1 MSSPFF
7 GTGYKKKKPAQSAPE
22 KQSAAPE
29 NTLLP
34 STNVAVNV
42 MGDLYQGKEEIKIL
56 EGNIMVDGFKRGEMP
71 ITSGTW
77 IKILKGKKIKNKTL
91 TIVGSHVII

>member
-1 MSSPFF
+1 MSNPFF
-7 GTGYKKKKPAQSAPE
+7 GTGYKKKPAQSAPE
-22 KQSAAPE
+22 KQSAPE
-29 NTLLP
+29 NTLLS

-42 MGDLYQGKEEIKIL
+42 MGDLYQGKDEIKIL

-77 IKILKGKKIKNKTL
+77 IKILKGKKIKNNIL
-91 TIVGSHVII
+91 TILRSHDII

>member
-1 MSSPFF
+1 MSNPFF
-7 GTGYKKKKPAQSAPE
+7 GTGYKKKKPTQSAPE
-22 KQSAAPE
+22 KSAPE
-29 NTLLP
+29 KSAPLLP

-56 EGNIMVDGFKRGEMP
+56 EGNIMVDGSKRGEMP

-77 IKILKGKKIKNKTL
+77 IKILKE
-91 TIVGSHVII
+91 